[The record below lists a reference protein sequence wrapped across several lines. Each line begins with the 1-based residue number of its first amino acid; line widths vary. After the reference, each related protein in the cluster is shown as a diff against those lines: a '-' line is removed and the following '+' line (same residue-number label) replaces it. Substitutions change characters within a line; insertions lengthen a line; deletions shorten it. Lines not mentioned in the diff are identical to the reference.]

1 MRAYLMADAAFDS
14 FSVPAAA
21 AADCDSV
28 LPLLL
33 FILCLSSAL
42 LYVLHVWAFRL
53 TSIAC

>member
-1 MRAYLMADAAFDS
+1 MRAYLMADS

-33 FILCLSSAL
+33 LILCLSSAL